1 MLRIA
6 IAALILILALP
17 RPASAQEPEVDTETC
32 LMAIAMAA
40 AADLPPGATVMAALD
55 ERDLSVGSLVDF
67 YRFAGVEGQPVSLV
81 VATDGWRP
89 AVQILTLDAMSGNP
103 LWLEKTVADEDE
115 SDVVLDVTLP
125 RTCLYSVAV
134 QQGDA
139 GSGEYFVRLEG
150 DPEAATPANPCW
162 ARLAADETKS
172 AYIDTCSLTVAA
184 DTVQVRVMFDYVGPR
199 HDDDG
204 MPYDRQ
210 IQTWRAATRGTEFR
224 TLGVTTYLQGRPK
237 VMAAGLDGGWRGKD
251 ASPAIWRVIREL
263 FCGG

>member
-1 MLRIA
+1 MLRIT
-6 IAALILILALP
+6 IAALILPLLAF
-17 RPASAQEPEVDTETC
+17 AQEPEFDTDTC
-32 LMAIAMAA
+32 LMAIAMAG

-55 ERDLSVGSLVDF
+55 ERDLDIGSLADF
-67 YRFAGVEGQPVSLV
+67 YRFAGVEGQSVSLV
-81 VATDGWRP
+81 VATEGWRP
-89 AVQILTLDAMSGNP
+89 VVRILTLDAMSDKA
-103 LWLEKTVADEDE
+103 LWLEQAIADEDE
-115 SDVVLDVTLP
+115 TDVVLDVTLP
-125 RTCLYSVAV
+125 RTCLYSVSV
-134 QQGDA
+134 QQGDT

-162 ARLAADETKS
+162 MRLAADDTRS

-204 MPYDRQ
+204 TPYDRQ

-224 TLGVTTYLQGRPK
+224 TVGVTTYLQGRPK

-251 ASPAIWRVIREL
+251 VTPALWRMIHEL
-263 FCGG
+263 FCGR